1 MQVTTCSADTM
12 PLAQSVL
19 VSLSLPFWLC
29 PASTSTH
36 EERAGGG
43 SPLTW
48 VSPELDALAPV
59 GDALGRV
66 ARVDDVALV
75 ARGAVQGLVPILSGA
90 AGLGCKRSLSV
101 TNHGDPNVSAR
112 PLLPG
117 RTPDSFPP
125 RASQDDPDRP
135 VRVGDA
141 GHTSHG
147 AWPVSWHSSAP
158 CPAQHPPHSLL
169 CRVCVSLGLETTHH

>member
-1 MQVTTCSADTM
+1 MQVSTCSADTM

-36 EERAGGG
+36 EEREGGG

-90 AGLGCKRSLSV
+90 AGLGCKRSLRV
-101 TNHGDPNVSAR
+101 TNHMAPAPGQDPR
-112 PLLPG
+112 LLPTEG
-117 RTPDSFPP
+117 IP
-125 RASQDDPDRP
+125 
-135 VRVGDA
+135 G
-141 GHTSHG
+141 
-147 AWPVSWHSSAP
+147 
-158 CPAQHPPHSLL
+158 
-169 CRVCVSLGLETTHH
+169 